1 MPGQRHF
8 CRGRP
13 AGRSTGLHQAQRRP
27 GLCRWL
33 EEHHQAQGRVARGR
47 RVEWQ
52 AGQGRSADPL
62 TLAGACRDRD
72 RCRRHWRR
80 PGGPVPGFPTGAA
93 GHRRAPDRGLAAGGG
108 ARGGAGLLE
117 VFEGGVGGM
126 GAHLMDALPQAGGQC
141 VTLYGDKPIYDI
153 AGIPVCTGRELID
166 RLLAQ
171 LAPFKPHWHLNTL
184 VAALAPQPD
193 ARLLLETD
201 TGARLLARSVFIA
214 AGVSAFVPRTLK
226 MAGMERF
233 VGTQFFY
240 QVLPAGMDVTGRQV
254 IVHGGDEGAVA
265 CAVELAEQGRA
276 ARVSLLYRRDLFQA
290 PEALLQRLQQLR
302 AAGRIAVEVGQITGC
317 ASSGMPQCSTL
328 RALQVVD
335 AQGASHALPVD
346 VLVAVLGISPRLGT
360 LTDWGMAMARKQ
372 LQVDTEAF
380 RTSVPGIYAVGEITN
395 YPGKRRLILC
405 GFNEATLADFAAAEA
420 LKGDKVALQ
429 YTATSAHLHRLLGV
443 APASGATGS

>member
-1 MPGQRHF
+1 MAH
-8 CRGRP
+8 
-13 AGRSTGLHQAQRRP
+13 AVIETDA
-27 GLCRWL
+27 
-33 EEHHQAQGRVARGR
+33 V
-47 RVEWQ
+47 VI
-52 AGQGRSADPL
+52 
-62 TLAGACRDRD
+62 GA
-72 RCRRHWRR
+72 
-80 PGGPVPGFPTGAA
+80 GPV
-93 GHRRAPDRGLAAGGG
+93 GLFQAFQL
-108 ARGGAGLLE
+108 GLQ
-117 VFEGGVGGM
+117 GI
-126 GAHLMDALPQAGGQC
+126 GAHLIDALPQAGGQC

-171 LAPFKPHWHLNTL
+171 LAPFKPHWHMNTL
-184 VAALAPQPD
+184 VAALAPQSD

-201 TGARLLARSVFIA
+201 AGARLLARSVFIA
-214 AGVSAFVPRTLK
+214 AGVGAFVPRTLK

-233 VGTQFFY
+233 VGTQLFY
-240 QVLPAGMDVTGRQV
+240 QALPAGMDVAGRQV
-254 IVHGGDEGAVA
+254 VVHGGDEGAVA

-302 AAGRIAVEVGQITGC
+302 AAGRIAVEVGQITGI
-317 ASSGMPQCSTL
+317 ASSDPQQCSTL

-346 VLVAVLGISPRLGT
+346 VLVAVLGISPRLGP

-380 RTSVPGIYAVGEITN
+380 RTSVPGIYAVGDINT

-405 GFNEATLADFAAAEA
+405 GFHEATLAAFAAAEA

-429 YTATSAHLHRLLGV
+429 YTTTSAHLHRLLGV
-443 APASGATGS
+443 APASGATGP